1 MPGKPTEQVA
11 EEQVK
16 VLTIEKTTPIVEKMQ
31 RMATLLELGGYAE
44 WSASIFKLAK
54 KYEHEPDD
62 TKHIFLNLYG
72 GMGSLNDLVLYRNG
86 KVLMSENDELDQLR
100 RGLFNLLS

>member
-1 MPGKPTEQVA
+1 M
-11 EEQVK
+11 
-16 VLTIEKTTPIVEKMQ
+16 TIETTTLIVDKMQ

-54 KYEHEPDD
+54 KYELDPDN
-62 TKHIFLNLYG
+62 TKHIFLNFYG

-86 KVLMSENDELDQLR
+86 KVLMDENDELAQLR
-100 RGLFNLLS
+100 RDLFNLLS

>member
-100 RGLFNLLS
+100 RDLFNLLS

>member
-1 MPGKPTEQVA
+1 M
-11 EEQVK
+11 
-16 VLTIEKTTPIVEKMQ
+16 TIEKKTLIVQKME

-54 KYEHEPDD
+54 KYEIDPDD
-62 TKHIFLNLYG
+62 TKYIFLNFYG

-86 KVLMSENDELDQLR
+86 KVLMDENEEMEQLR
-100 RGLFNLLS
+100 SDLFKLLS

>member
-1 MPGKPTEQVA
+1 M
-11 EEQVK
+11 
-16 VLTIEKTTPIVEKMQ
+16 TIEKTTLIVDKMQ
-31 RMATLLELGGYAE
+31 RMAILLELGGYAE

-54 KYEHEPDD
+54 KYELDSDD

-72 GMGSLNDLVLYRNG
+72 GMGSLNDLVMYRNG

-100 RGLFNLLS
+100 RDLFNLLS

>member
-1 MPGKPTEQVA
+1 M
-11 EEQVK
+11 
-16 VLTIEKTTPIVEKMQ
+16 TIEKTTLVVKKMQ

-44 WSASIFKLAK
+44 WSASIYKMAE
-54 KYEHEPDD
+54 KYTIDPDG
-62 TKHIFLNLYG
+62 TKHTFRNFYG

-100 RGLFNLLS
+100 NDLFNLLS